1 MLIKAM
7 YSKTLSSRDAAASQ
21 VSGSKGWRLLS
32 MLRGSFTAALIAIL
46 WKSARKSRPLI

>member
-7 YSKTLSSRDAAASQ
+7 HSKTLSSKDAAASQ
-21 VSGSKGWRLLS
+21 VSSPKGWRLLS
-32 MLRGSFTAALIAIL
+32 MLRGSFAAALIAIL